1 VIASQRFRLGVVA
14 VAAAAGLGIVAVSS
28 LGGSLVYYKTPS
40 EVASQKAGGHRLR
53 VGGLVQVGSVHR
65 VATDVRFVLTD
76 GATDMPVL
84 YHGQP
89 PGVFQEGQG
98 AVVEG
103 TFGPDGLFRS
113 DFLVVK
119 HSNEYRRSDGSVY
132 HPPAAAPSALSAP

>member
-1 VIASQRFRLGVVA
+1 VIRSQRIRLGVVA
-14 VAAAAGLGIVAVSS
+14 VAAAVGLGVVAVSS
-28 LGGSLVYYKTPS
+28 LGGSLVYYKTPT
-40 EVASQKAGGHRLR
+40 EVASQKASTHRLR

-76 GATDMPVL
+76 GATDMTVV

-103 TFGPDGLFRS
+103 TFGADGLFRS

-119 HSNEYRRSDGSVY
+119 HSNEYKRSDGSVY
-132 HPPAAAPSALSAP
+132 HPPTGSASAAAAR